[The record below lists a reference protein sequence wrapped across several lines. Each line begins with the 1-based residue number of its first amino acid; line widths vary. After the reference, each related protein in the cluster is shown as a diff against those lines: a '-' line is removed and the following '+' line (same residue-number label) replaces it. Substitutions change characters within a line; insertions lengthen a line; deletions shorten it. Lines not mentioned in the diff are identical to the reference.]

1 MDITSILRAS
11 LFACFSLFL
20 VSCGSDEETVAT
32 NLTPGFHDLKI
43 NFSQEEKDLGKVTI
57 QPSNL
62 VCNTTCTS
70 NIADGTLVDL
80 IATPKG
86 DAIFVSWGGSCSGST
101 TCQVTMSSEHTVT
114 ATFTDASSVFSLS
127 LLTTEGGSVTL
138 ADDLGECST
147 DCEFKFISSQSITL
161 SATPATNHIFM
172 GWTGAC
178 SGNST
183 CQVTMS
189 EARIVTALFEKE
201 SAFTLTTEL
210 STGGSIHSKDGS
222 LACEDSCKFNVAEAM
237 IVDIIATP
245 EYGYAFKNWQGD
257 CTGTGACQMTIDGA
271 KVITVNFEAKPIFTL
286 NTSNS
291 SGGSISLKDGTLAC
305 AADTVCNFN
314 IVENE
319 AVIIKPLPARG
330 YIFTG
335 WTGACTGI
343 SGCNL
348 TMSANQ
354 SVVATFIKIPTDTG
368 KILSLQM
375 STGGSIALADALGEC
390 FIDCQL
396 SFSQNETITATAKPD
411 AGYAFTGWS
420 GDCQEDTTCQVTMS
434 AAHSITATFI
444 EIPTGKLLSLK
455 MSSGGSIFLAD
466 GLGQC
471 FDNCQLGFSNSE
483 NITAIAKPDAGSAF
497 THWQGDCDNLADT
510 NCQVTMST
518 DRSIIATFKAI
529 PTFSLTTSVSLG
541 GSISLIND
549 TRVCDAGKDCSYRLL
564 ENESVIVKPIP
575 KAGYIF
581 TGWDSQCDNVGETTC
596 QVTMTTDRS
605 ITATFVEESIERI
618 LSLTIDP
625 GGLVAFSDTT
635 ENCTTDCQITYTAQ
649 DSVTL
654 TAVPQDGYVFYAWS
668 GACAGDSGCLVNMST
683 DKAVTAIFKATSHS
697 CNAQEQAPLP
707 GTSFDADAEFP
718 YHNPANNGSPLET
731 FLTDFTVK
739 ESSGK
744 GATNY
749 PVSMVFPVEQ
759 GLFFHPG
766 DFHIRNSAGE
776 VVPAQFNVINR
787 WWAQDRSLRH
797 IQAHFTVDIEP
808 YTVGQANTGLK
819 TFNLYAGNANI
830 KPNYSVCTTE
840 SVTDIVLNNG
850 LIDITITKSPLTITT
865 PAGQLK
871 SLFVK
876 ENGDNNYSFD
886 HANIEI
892 ELEEIGYLRTIVKI
906 SSLTN
911 YVSPTDIKHGWAIRL
926 FMYANSDKV
935 KVDFQ
940 LQNSA
945 LNAVISAPLY
955 FDSHQLVLD
964 NTGSTGSQSVKAD
977 SINAEKISSGLSGAI
992 SAPKVNVFFRD
1003 FWQKFPQGLTTK
1015 TDGKLSIELWPTW
1028 SKQFFDKDF
1037 AAADLYWLDDMKQT
1051 YKEVLLDF
1059 SNKKQA
1065 DYLDTVA
1072 RNFQYS
1078 PLASLPQAYYAKTS
1092 VTLELGGYFPTTA
1105 IPNEESRLP
1114 LYNANDFSEPFWTGH
1129 YLFGLDNYGL
1139 DLSRKRSTN
1148 AAGGWP
1154 YSERAYFITG
1164 NPKDYYAAQK
1174 FAKAEINIRPQWISG
1189 YTHDNNYSSLK
1200 PSSNPYGGSTWRIFK
1215 GSYIPTLTRDYLTG
1229 SSQVAYPR
1237 DDQHAWFYHVEH
1249 AYLMSG
1255 NKWLKDWYQFMAEFK
1270 KVYLQELDPYPDK
1283 VHRAEGHNLNVAIA
1297 AYRMTNN
1304 QGLGDLLINYAND
1317 IHSKTILAP
1326 HNING
1331 NLEREFPNAAV
1342 FQLGYLVKPFI
1353 ELTYEFPNQAVTLGL
1368 IKNYIDWNFSY
1379 SNFSYYVS
1387 VVDYEVRTVANET
1400 GLSFVDVPIWYSIH
1414 SGDPKYAEHAI
1425 NYVQLGIGG
1434 IKPYGKFS
1442 LWDGQYEAQIYN
1454 YYLQS
1459 NN

>member
-1 MDITSILRAS
+1 MNMDIPQIVRTFLVI
-11 LFACFSLFL
+11 CFSFL
-20 VSCGSDEETVAT
+20 ISSCFTDEEKEDDPV
-32 NLTPGFHDLKI
+32 NIIPNFYDLKI
-43 NFSQEEKDLGKVTI
+43 DFSQTEQNLGTVSI
-57 QPSNL
+57 QQNNL
-62 VCNTTCTS
+62 LCMATCTS
-70 NIADGTLVDL
+70 NLARDTIVDL
-80 IATPKG
+80 LASPKDG
-86 DAIFVSWGGSCSGST
+86 AVFISWAGACSGTT
-101 TCQVTMSSEHTVT
+101 TCQVKMSSAHTVKVLFAEAASVFPLSLNVTKGGSVSLTYNLGDCINSCEYNIVQGEKVTLTATPSSGYIFTSWSGDCLGDTDCHLTMSTANSVT
-114 ATFTDASSVFSLS
+114 ATFIKESELS
-127 LLTTEGGSVTL
+127 INVGIGGSISFKDGTL
-138 ADDLGECST
+138 TCAASTLCNFNVLGNAAVLVKPLPEAEFVFLSWGGDCTGDAECQLTMST
-147 DCEFKFISSQSITL
+147 AHSITATFAKKSIL
-161 SATPATNHIFM
+161 SITV
-172 GWTGAC
+172 G
-178 SGNST
+178 
-183 CQVTMS
+183 
-189 EARIVTALFEKE
+189 
-201 SAFTLTTEL
+201 
-210 STGGSIHSKDGS
+210 TGGSIT
-222 LACEDSCKFNVAEAM
+222 LADNLGDCAINCQFSFIEQE
-237 IVDIIATP
+237 IITLTATP
-245 EYGYAFKNWQGD
+245 SAEYTFA
-257 CTGTGACQMTIDGA
+257 
-271 KVITVNFEAKPIFTL
+271 
-286 NTSNS
+286 
-291 SGGSISLKDGTLAC
+291 
-305 AADTVCNFN
+305 
-314 IVENE
+314 
-319 AVIIKPLPARG
+319 
-330 YIFTG
+330 G
-335 WTGACTGI
+335 WTG
-343 SGCNL
+343 
-348 TMSANQ
+348 
-354 SVVATFIKIPTDTG
+354 
-368 KILSLQM
+368 
-375 STGGSIALADALGEC
+375 
-390 FIDCQL
+390 DC
-396 SFSQNETITATAKPD
+396 
-411 AGYAFTGWS
+411 AG
-420 GDCQEDTTCQVTMS
+420 DTTCQVTMS
-434 AAHSITATFI
+434 AA
-444 EIPTGKLLSLK
+444 
-455 MSSGGSIFLAD
+455 
-466 GLGQC
+466 
-471 FDNCQLGFSNSE
+471 
-483 NITAIAKPDAGSAF
+483 
-497 THWQGDCDNLADT
+497 
-510 NCQVTMST
+510 
-518 DRSIIATFKAI
+518 
-529 PTFSLTTSVSLG
+529 
-541 GSISLIND
+541 
-549 TRVCDAGKDCSYRLL
+549 
-564 ENESVIVKPIP
+564 
-575 KAGYIF
+575 
-581 TGWDSQCDNVGETTC
+581 
-596 QVTMTTDRS
+596 RS
-605 ITATFVEESIERI
+605 ITATFTENPRESI
-618 LSLTIDP
+618 LTMTIQGT
-625 GGLVAFSDTT
+625 GGLVDFSDNKTDCTEDCARTFTT
-635 ENCTTDCQITYTAQ
+635 E

-654 TAVPQDGYVFYAWS
+654 NAVPQDGYVFYAWS
-668 GACAGDSGCLVNMST
+668 GACAGDNSCLVNMST

-697 CNAQEQAPLP
+697 CIAQNQAPLP
-707 GTSFDADAEFP
+707 ADSFDAEFP

-1015 TDGKLSIELWPTW
+1015 TDGKLSIELWPVW
-1028 SKQFFDKDF
+1028 SKQFFDRDF

-1059 SNKKQA
+1059 SSKKQA

-1114 LYNANDFSEPFWTGH
+1114 LYKANDFSEPIWSGH

-1139 DLSRKRSTN
+1139 DLPRKRSTN

-1174 FAKAEINIRPQWISG
+1174 FAKAEINIRPQWLSG

-1200 PSSNPYGGSTWRIFK
+1200 PSTNPYGGSTWRIFK
-1215 GSYIPTLTRDYLTG
+1215 GSYIPTLTRDYLAG

-1304 QGLGDLLINYAND
+1304 QGLGDLLLNYASD
-1317 IHSKTILAP
+1317 IHNTTILAP

-1387 VVDYEVRTVANET
+1387 VMDYEVRTVANET
-1400 GLSFVDVPIWYSIH
+1400 SLSFVDVPIWYSIH

-1454 YYLQS
+1454 YYLQ
-1459 NN
+1459 NF